1 MKHGD
6 ISNQKNFIVAVRL
19 EDTLLKKRGNKITGI
34 VDMLFHTDLSYSIDD
49 DVLSLVQYIY
59 RRTDYTVLL
68 VVDKKAHI
76 STSDFME
83 LFPFAILA
91 IDNESEISMKLL
103 TGDITYYIDDD
114 DYRRSLVNNKY
125 AVSYEE
131 FNTILKRKAR

>member
-6 ISNQKNFIVAVRL
+6 ISNQQNFIVAVRL

-68 VVDKKAHI
+68 VVDKNAHI

>member
-6 ISNQKNFIVAVRL
+6 ISNQQNFIVAVRL

-68 VVDKKAHI
+68 VVDKKTHI

-83 LFPFAILA
+83 LFPFAILT

-131 FNTILKRKAR
+131 FNTILRRKAR

>member
-6 ISNQKNFIVAVRL
+6 ISNQQNFIMAVRV
-19 EDTLLKKRGNKITGI
+19 EDTLLKKKGNKITGI

-68 VVDKKAHI
+68 VVDKNAHI

-83 LFPFAILA
+83 LFPFAILS

>member
-6 ISNQKNFIVAVRL
+6 ISNQQNFIVAVRL

-68 VVDKKAHI
+68 VVDKNAHI

-131 FNTILKRKAR
+131 FNTILRRKAR

>member
-6 ISNQKNFIVAVRL
+6 ISNQQNFIVAVRL

-34 VDMLFHTDLSYSIDD
+34 VDTLFHTDLSYSIDD

-68 VVDKKAHI
+68 VVDKNAHI

-131 FNTILKRKAR
+131 FNTILRRKAR

>member
-6 ISNQKNFIVAVRL
+6 ISNQQNFIVAVRL

-68 VVDKKAHI
+68 VVDKNAHI

-114 DYRRSLVNNKY
+114 DYRKRNVNNKY

-131 FNTILKRKAR
+131 FNTILRRKAR